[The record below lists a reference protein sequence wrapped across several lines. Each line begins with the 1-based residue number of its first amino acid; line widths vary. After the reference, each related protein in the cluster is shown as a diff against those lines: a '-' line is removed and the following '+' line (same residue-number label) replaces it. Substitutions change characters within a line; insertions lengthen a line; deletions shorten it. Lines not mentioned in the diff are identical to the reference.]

1 VSSKFLLDDGGNPVN
16 LQKVSR
22 YLLSAIR
29 FYTVPLGA
37 LVFLCVFMAIA
48 SPTFLKVDNL
58 LNILRQVSING
69 MLALAMTFVILT
81 GGIDLSV
88 GALLAFTGTLAA
100 GLIAKNNVSVPFA
113 ITIALFAGTMI
124 GAINGVIISKSRI
137 APFIVTLAMM
147 NIVRGLSYIYTG
159 GLPIRVVMSSFNR
172 IGQGYLGT
180 IPNPVLYFLILYI
193 ILDFILKRTSFGRH
207 VYSIGDSP
215 EASWFAGINVNRTK
229 FIVYALTGFITA
241 IAGIV
246 LSSRMYSG
254 QPTAGQGYEL
264 DAVAACVLGG
274 ASMSGG
280 TGRLTGTL
288 YGALVIG
295 VLNNG
300 LNILNINSFW
310 QLIAKGL
317 VILLAVYIDDWK
329 KRSTN

>member
-1 VSSKFLLDDGGNPVN
+1 MSYPFFVDDAGKP
-16 LQKVSR
+16 
-22 YLLSAIR
+22 LSARSIVR
-29 FYTVPLGA
+29 HALSAARYYAVPLGA
-37 LVFLCVFMAIA
+37 LVFFCLVMTIA
-48 SPTFLKVDNL
+48 TPNFLRAGNL
-58 LNILRQVSING
+58 MNILRQVSING

-100 GLIAKNNVSVPFA
+100 GLIAKSGFPVPIA
-113 ITIALFAGTMI
+113 IIAAIVAGTAV
-124 GAINGVIISKSRI
+124 GAINGFIISTSRI

-147 NIVRGLSYIYTG
+147 NIVRGLAYIYTG
-159 GLPIRVVMSSFNR
+159 GLPVRVVMDSFNR
-172 IGQGYLGT
+172 IGQGYMGL
-180 IPNPVLYFLILYI
+180 IPNPVLYFFILYLL
-193 ILDFILKRTSFGRH
+193 LDFLLKRTSFGRH
-207 VYSIGDSP
+207 VYSIGDSAD
-215 EASWFAGINVNRTK
+215 ASWFAGINVNRIK
-229 FIVYALTGFITA
+229 FIVYTLTGFVTA

-300 LNILNINSFW
+300 LNLLNINAFW
-310 QLIAKGL
+310 QLVAKGL
-317 VILLAVYIDDWK
+317 VILLAIYLDDWK
-329 KRSTN
+329 KRSQK

>member
-1 VSSKFLLDDGGNPVN
+1 LTYNFLIDDGGTP
-16 LQKVSR
+16 LTIKKISR
-22 YLLSAIR
+22 RILNAARY
-29 FYTVPLGA
+29 YTVPLGA
-37 LVFLCVFMAIA
+37 LIFFCVIMTIA
-48 SPTFLKVDNL
+48 SPNFLKIDNL

-100 GLIAKNNVSVPFA
+100 GIISKNNFPVPLA
-113 ITIALFAGTMI
+113 IIIALSAGTLV
-124 GAINGVIISKSRI
+124 GAINGIIISTSKI
-137 APFIVTLAMM
+137 APFIVTLATM
-147 NIVRGLSYIYTG
+147 NVIRGLAYIYTG
-159 GLPIRVVMSSFNR
+159 GLPIRVVMPSFNV
-172 IGQGYLGT
+172 IGQGYIGP

-193 ILDFILKRTSFGRH
+193 ILDFMLKRTSFGRH

-215 EASWFAGINVNRTK
+215 DASWFAGINVNRTK
-229 FIVYALTGFITA
+229 FFVYTLTGFITA

-317 VILLAVYIDDWK
+317 VILLALYLDDWK
-329 KRSTN
+329 KRSME

>member
-1 VSSKFLLDDGGNPVN
+1 VSYKFLMDGGEAPLSIHKIRRH
-16 LQKVSR
+16 LQDATR
-22 YLLSAIR
+22 YYA
-29 FYTVPLGA
+29 VPLGA
-37 LVFLCVFMAIA
+37 LVFFCIFMTVA
-48 SPTFLKVDNL
+48 SPNFLRIDNL

-100 GLIAKNNVSVPFA
+100 GIIAKNNVPVPLA
-113 ITIALFAGTMI
+113 ITIALIAGTLV
-124 GAINGVIISKSRI
+124 GAINGFIISTSKI
-137 APFIVTLAMM
+137 APFIVTL
-147 NIVRGLSYIYTG
+147 
-159 GLPIRVVMSSFNR
+159 PIRVVMESYNK
-172 IGQGYLGT
+172 IGQGYFGP
-180 IPNPVLYFLILYI
+180 IPNPVLYFLILYL
-193 ILDFILKRTSFGRH
+193 ILDFLLKRTSFGRH

-215 EASWFAGINVNRTK
+215 DASWFAGINVNRTR
-229 FIVYALTGFITA
+229 FIVYTLTGFVTA

-310 QLIAKGL
+310 QLVAKGL
-317 VILLAVYIDDWK
+317 VILSALYLDDWK
-329 KRSTN
+329 KRRIE